1 MGTVSASCLIM
12 DTFNVLPLTI
22 LQRGKIA
29 VEGEF
34 LWGSNYTFLAK
45 VEHDGHTVSAVY
57 KPTRGERPLWDF
69 PTATLARREVAAYL
83 VSEALGWRLVPETV
97 YRQKGPIGPGS
108 LQLFIEHDPDYHYFN
123 FKEED
128 RQRLRPVV
136 LFDLLINNADRKGS
150 HLLISPDRHLWL
162 IDHGVCFHTDEKLR
176 TVVWDFVGE
185 AIPHNLCA
193 DLTRFAQVLE
203 QTGGGHSLL
212 ANSLSPYLNQ
222 EEIRALKQRAE
233 ALVANSLFP
242 PPNPY
247 RRPYPWPQI

>member
-1 MGTVSASCLIM
+1 M
-12 DTFNVLPLTI
+12 DTLNVHPLTI
-22 LQRGKIA
+22 LQRGKIT
-29 VEGEF
+29 VQGEF
-34 LWGSNYTFLAK
+34 LWGSNYTFLAQ
-45 VEHDGHTVSAVY
+45 VEHDGHTLAAVY

-97 YRQKGPIGPGS
+97 YRNKGPIGPGS
-108 LQLFIEHDPDYHYFN
+108 LQLYIEHDSDYHYFS
-123 FKEED
+123 FREED

-150 HLLISPDRHLWL
+150 HLLIGPDRHLWL
-162 IDHGVCFHTDEKLR
+162 IDHGVCFHTDDKLR

-185 AIPHNLCA
+185 PIPGNLCS
-193 DLTRFAQVLE
+193 DLTRFAQALKAAG
-203 QTGGGHSLL
+203 TAPSPLATSLL
-212 ANSLSPYLNQ
+212 PYLSPD
-222 EEIRALKQRAE
+222 EIRMLELRAE
-233 ALVANSLFP
+233 TMVANSQFP